1 MLKKHNTKIIKK
13 KERKQTK
20 KNKKKKQKL
29 LNLLKPYSIVN
40 KYQQVKYE
48 MIKFCYLFQIDKL
61 TIY

>member
-1 MLKKHNTKIIKK
+1 MSQLMLKKHNTKIIKK

-40 KYQQVKYE
+40 TYSSPVSKV
-48 MIKFCYLFQIDKL
+48 
-61 TIY
+61 